1 MNKKPMTI
9 RQFDEQFPDDDA
21 CLEHIFRVRY
31 GGRHTCG
38 KCKKGAKYYRVKKR
52 RCYECEHCGYQVFPT
67 VGTPFEKSRTS
78 LRTWFHVMM
87 MFCTTRNGVAAK
99 EIQRATGVTYKT
111 AWRMGH
117 MIRQYMGYA
126 DGDAPLGGDGPG
138 YPIVEA
144 DKAFIGG
151 KDKRGQDDK
160 AVVLGMA
167 ERKGDVLTRVIPDRR
182 GTTVVPHIMR
192 NVKPG
197 SRIATDEARA
207 FLELRDAGYR
217 HGTINHAKKE
227 YVRGQVHTN
236 TIETFWRHLKRG
248 IEGTHI
254 WVSKKH
260 LQSYLWEFEFRHNL
274 RTAPHLMFDALLLA
288 FPRAAA
294 PSASRLADDQSVA

>member
-1 MNKKPMTI
+1 MTI

-21 CLEHIFRVRY
+21 CLEHIFRVRW
-31 GGRHTCG
+31 GNRHACEKCG
-38 KCKKGAKYYRVKKR
+38 KDAKYYRVKKR
-52 RCYECEHCGYQVFPT
+52 RCYECEHCGHQVFPT

-78 LRTWFHVMM
+78 LRTWFQVMM

-117 MIRQYMGYA
+117 MIREYMGYV
-126 DGDAPLGGDGPG
+126 DGDAPLGGRGPG

-151 KDKRGQDDK
+151 RDKLGHDDK
-160 AVVLGMA
+160 TVVLGMH
-167 ERKGDVLTRVIPDRR
+167 ERGGDVLTRVIENRR
-182 GTTVVPHIMR
+182 VGTVTDEIAKY
-192 NVKPG
+192 VKIG
-197 SRIATDEARA
+197 SRVATDEAKA
-207 FLELRDAGYR
+207 FLALRNAGYR
-217 HGTINHAKKE
+217 HGTVNHAKKE
-227 YVRGQVHTN
+227 WVAGPVHTN

-260 LQSYLWEFEFRHNL
+260 LQNYLCEFEFRHNL
-274 RTAPHLMFDALLLA
+274 RQTPHLMFDVLLLA

-294 PSASRLADDQSVA
+294 SSASREADGQSLS